1 MHAHVPVYR
10 PREFAQLAGV
20 TVRALH
26 HYDRLGLLKP
36 QRTAAGY
43 RIYSSRDLEAL
54 EQIVVLKFIGIPLKD
69 IGILRHHG
77 PGRLG
82 ESLRAQHE
90 LLKKKRGLLDQATGA
105 IAELE
110 AVVSSGQEPDP
121 AMFKRISEVIAMQND
136 TESRRREYEELV
148 RAKMG
153 ALRSIS
159 ADERAGLQA
168 EWRALT
174 GEIRQALE

>member
-1 MHAHVPVYR
+1 MHPQPPAYR
-10 PREFAQLAGV
+10 TRKFAQLAGV

-43 RIYSSRDLEAL
+43 RIYSSRDLAAL

-69 IGILRHHG
+69 IAILRRHG
-77 PGRLG
+77 PDRLG

-90 LLKKKRGLLDQATGA
+90 LLKKKRGLLDQAIVA

-110 AVVSSGQEPDP
+110 AVV
-121 AMFKRISEVIAMQND
+121 
-136 TESRRREYEELV
+136 
-148 RAKMG
+148 
-153 ALRSIS
+153 
-159 ADERAGLQA
+159 
-168 EWRALT
+168 
-174 GEIRQALE
+174 